1 MKKLIIYCLLLVSIN
16 SCKEYVYTTKY
27 HNPASL
33 FDKDQFAK
41 NSNSWDFYIH
51 DANGNTYKTRS
62 ESIHNTSFEAV
73 LIKTV
78 DVNIP
83 DTLEKVES
91 HRKNEVHVYTKDS
104 TLKSINDNN
113 SKKQR
118 TLINEKDVVEVV
130 SYLNPNRKNEKLQLN
145 KSSLLKE
152 ILIISGIIVAGGIL
166 TMTLIWLSWLAF
178 LNLIGCYIATLAYGS
193 YDAPE
198 VLILRRFRDEILS
211 KTFAGRVLIANYYVF
226 SSIFVK
232 YFKNAKF
239 VHRIMKSYLD
249 RYVIYLKHK
258 HNW

>member
-1 MKKLIIYCLLLVSIN
+1 MKKLIIYCLLLALIT
-16 SCKEYVYTTKY
+16 SCKEFRYTTKY

-78 DVNIP
+78 DLNIP

-113 SKKQR
+113 SKKER
-118 TLINEKDVVEVV
+118 T
-130 SYLNPNRKNEKLQLN
+130 S
-145 KSSLLKE
+145 
-152 ILIISGIIVAGGIL
+152 
-166 TMTLIWLSWLAF
+166 
-178 LNLIGCYIATLAYGS
+178 
-193 YDAPE
+193 
-198 VLILRRFRDEILS
+198 
-211 KTFAGRVLIANYYVF
+211 
-226 SSIFVK
+226 
-232 YFKNAKF
+232 
-239 VHRIMKSYLD
+239 
-249 RYVIYLKHK
+249 
-258 HNW
+258 